1 MNWGYRIVFSFI
13 LFASF
18 VFYLVFRMIGSGND
32 LLKQKYYRSGP
43 EINTEL
49 KLMEQSQDL
58 KNRIQIIRKNDEINL
73 KLVISGCKEP
83 ITGEMELICLSSEK
97 GDFKS
102 KIDLQKMGD
111 EWVQEIVVAHPQEGT
126 WLLEMKGMEG
136 SKPFL
141 IKREFQY

>member
-1 MNWGYRIVFSFI
+1 MNWGYRIVLSFV

-32 LLKQKYYRSGP
+32 LLKPKYYRSGP

-58 KNRIQIIRKNDEINL
+58 KNRIQIIRQKGEINL
-73 KLVISGCKEP
+73 KLVINGVEKP
-83 ITGEMELICLSSEK
+83 IEGEMELICLSSDK

-102 KIDLQKMGD
+102 KIDLHKVNN
-111 EWVQEIVVAHPQEGT
+111 EWVQEVEVAHPQEGT
-126 WLLEMKGMEG
+126 WLLEMKGNEG
-136 SKPFL
+136 GKPFL
-141 IKREFQY
+141 IRREFQY